1 MHKIRVLQGSISG
14 VQRHYGRAVFLG
26 VTFDIGNP
34 PELVTIGEAALDLL
48 EGEYLAVAVRP
59 GIFSDRGSI
68 ALAYRRLGQKGD
80 PEPSDGYS
88 GFICLLTAVLIL
100 YATLSNLDLVAHPIA
115 PVVGVV
121 LATLLTLMALR
132 RRKLARN
139 AAQLLSGASLD
150 QAPVPKAPKFGF
162 ATDFATRPKPRDA
175 ARWVVLSFGVLVML
189 VLSAPLVIFGPTA
202 RTQDLDVL
210 WALAGLGLCL
220 LGIASLVF
228 VIPTRQ
234 SQIRWDDSAQGRR
247 KRAAAAGVIGLL
259 TVCGGIY
266 SGFNGPYR
274 ATYTPVADGG
284 GGLSALATWFWNVLS
299 DTLGPWGPGVVV
311 TLAGL
316 AICLASIKYL
326 RRV

>member
-1 MHKIRVLQGSISG
+1 MRKIRVLQGAISG
-14 VQRHYGRAVFLG
+14 VQRHYGRASFLG

-34 PELVTIGEAALDLL
+34 PELVTIGGSALDLL

-80 PEPSDGYS
+80 PEPAAGYS
-88 GFICLLTAVLIL
+88 GFSCLLAAALIL
-100 YATLSNLDLVAHPIA
+100 CATLANLDLVAHPIA

-132 RRKLARN
+132 RRKSARN
-139 AAQLLSGASLD
+139 AAQLLAGISLE
-150 QAPVPKAPKFGF
+150 QAAVPKAPKFGF

-175 ARWVVLSFGVLVML
+175 ARWVVLSLGVLVML

-202 RTQDLDVL
+202 RTQDLDIL
-210 WALAGLGLCL
+210 WALGGLGLCL

-228 VIPTRQ
+228 VIPTRRPGM
-234 SQIRWDDSAQGRR
+234 SGNDSHQDRLASGI
-247 KRAAAAGVIGLL
+247 AAGVIGALM
-259 TVCGGIY
+259 VGGGVY
-266 SGFNGPYR
+266 TGMHGPYR
-274 ATYTPVADGG
+274 ATAAAHDRWLLYV
-284 GGLSALATWFWNVLS
+284 ATWFWNLLS
-299 DTLGPWGPGVVV
+299 DTWGPWGPGAVV

-316 AICLASIKYL
+316 AICYASIKYL
-326 RRV
+326 RRL